1 MPRPVTRTGSTDV
14 VLDVVDRLFD
24 PDRDA
29 YAGIY
34 PIAGNSWPKY
44 QFNLGSS
51 HVVLNTVVTCK
62 PLAIVVDL
70 ESGKWEPIGTQKVVH
85 DVLEIGP
92 GMCSTTSKKLLINR
106 C

>member
-14 VLDVVDRLFD
+14 VLDVVKQFD
-24 PDRDA
+24 PDSDA

-34 PIAGNSWPKY
+34 LWIDPGTGNSWPKY

-70 ESGKWEPIGTQKVVH
+70 ESGKWEPIGAQKVVQ

-92 GMCSTTSKKLLINR
+92 GMCRL
-106 C
+106 

>member
-14 VLDVVDRLFD
+14 VLDVVKQFD
-24 PDRDA
+24 PYSDP

-44 QFNLGSS
+44 QFNLGGS

-70 ESGKWEPIGTQKVVH
+70 ESGKWEPIGAQKVVH

-92 GMCSTTSKKLLINR
+92 GMCSTSSTVSVVGAV
-106 C
+106 

>member
-1 MPRPVTRTGSTDV
+1 M
-14 VLDVVDRLFD
+14 VLDVVKQFD
-24 PDRDA
+24 PDCDA
-29 YAGIY
+29 FAGIY
-34 PIAGNSWPKY
+34 PFAENSWPKY
-44 QFNLGSS
+44 QFNLGST
-51 HVVLNTVVTCK
+51 HVALNTVVTCK

>member
-14 VLDVVDRLFD
+14 VLDVIKRFD
-24 PDRDA
+24 PDSDA

-34 PIAGNSWPKY
+34 PLFGSSWPIY
-44 QFNLGSS
+44 QFNLGSGY
-51 HVVLNTVVTCK
+51 VVLNTVVTCK